1 MSAWMRGY
9 SCVAFG
15 LTATKG
21 AYWHSRCDC
30 GAVTLDDLWLRH
42 LEPAGFER
50 LSSPSRNLLVVTRA
64 DLVARRGPVLS
75 EGPIFDALR
84 CLPEGGRA

>member
-1 MSAWMRGY
+1 MSGWERGY
-9 SCVAFG
+9 SCAAFG

-21 AYWHSRCDC
+21 AYWHGRCDC
-30 GAVTLDDLWLRH
+30 GAATLDDLWRRH

-50 LSSPSRNLLVVTRA
+50 LSSPSPNLLVVTRG

-75 EGPIFDALR
+75 EGPVFDALR
-84 CLPEGGRA
+84 SLSGGGRA